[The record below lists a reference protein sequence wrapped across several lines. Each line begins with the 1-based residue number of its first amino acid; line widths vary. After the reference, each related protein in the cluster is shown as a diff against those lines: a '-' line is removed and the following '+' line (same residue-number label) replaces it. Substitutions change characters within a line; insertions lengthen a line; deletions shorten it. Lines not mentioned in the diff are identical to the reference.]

1 MNNNFEV
8 KKAILEKIR
17 EYRDIVISR
26 HVRPDGDAVG
36 STLGLARIIRA
47 TFPDKRVKV
56 VNSDYAEYTAFLGS
70 EDSEPDSAFYENALA
85 IVIDTATP
93 DRVSNKNFA
102 SAREI
107 IKIDHHIDIS
117 PYGNISWVEERRSSA
132 CEMIADLYLTFR
144 DELVIDREAAYCI
157 YAGMVTDSGR
167 FRFRSVSGETL
178 RCAAAL
184 LDLGIDTD
192 TLFAHLYLEELGA
205 FKFRAYVYENIKM
218 TEHGVAYIYVDNAM
232 KERFALTDEE
242 ASNVVSCL
250 DSIKGSIIWLA
261 FIDNADGASIRVRLR
276 SRFVTVDKL
285 ANKYRG
291 GGHDCASGATLYS
304 PDEIGLLLADAD
316 ALIAEYKENNG
327 GWM

>member
-1 MNNNFEV
+1 MNNYEV
-8 KKAILEKIR
+8 KKAILEKIK
-17 EYRDIVISR
+17 EYKNIIISR

-36 STLGLARIIRA
+36 STLGLARILRL
-47 TFPDKRVKV
+47 TFPEKQVYV
-56 VNSDYAEYTAFLGS
+56 VNGDYAEYTAFLGS
-70 EDSEPDSAFYENALA
+70 EDAQPDAARYAESLA

-93 DRVSNKNFA
+93 DRISNKSWQ
-102 SAREI
+102 SAREV
-107 IKIDHHIDIS
+107 IKIDHHIDVA
-117 PYGNISWVEERRSSA
+117 PYGNIAWVEEHRSSA
-132 CEMIADLYLTFR
+132 CEMIADFYMTFR
-144 DELVIDREAAYCI
+144 EELKIDREAATCI

-184 LDLGIDTD
+184 LDLGVDTD
-192 TLFAHLYLEELGA
+192 TLFAHLYLEKLDA
-205 FKFRAYVYENIKM
+205 FRFRAYVYENIKM
-218 TEHGVAYIYVDNAM
+218 TPHGVAYIYVDRAM
-232 KERFALTDEE
+232 KERFSLTDEE

-261 FIDNADGASIRVRLR
+261 FIDNADGATIRVRLR

-291 GGHDCASGATLYS
+291 GGHDCASGATLMS
-304 PDEIGLLLADAD
+304 PDEIPLLLADAD
-316 ALIAEYKENNG
+316 ALIADYKENNG

>member
-1 MNNNFEV
+1 MNNYEV

-17 EYRDIVISR
+17 EYKSIIISR

-36 STLGLARIIRA
+36 STLGLARILRL
-47 TFPDKRVKV
+47 TFPEKQVYV
-56 VNSDYAEYTAFLGS
+56 VNGDYAEYTAFLGN
-70 EDSEPDSAFYENALA
+70 EDAQPDAACYAGSLA

-93 DRVSNKNFA
+93 DRISNKSWQ
-102 SAREI
+102 SAREV
-107 IKIDHHIDIS
+107 IKIDHHIDVA
-117 PYGNISWVEERRSSA
+117 PYGDIAWVEEHRSSA
-132 CEMIADLYLTFR
+132 CEMIADFYMTFR
-144 DELVIDREAAYCI
+144 EELKIDREAATCI

-184 LDLGIDTD
+184 LDLGVDTD
-192 TLFAHLYLEELGA
+192 TLFAHLYLEKLDA
-205 FKFRAYVYENIKM
+205 FRFRAYVYENIKM
-218 TEHGVAYIYVDNAM
+218 TPHGVAYIYVDRAM
-232 KERFALTDEE
+232 KERFSLTDEE
-242 ASNVVSCL
+242 ASNVVTCL

-261 FIDNADGASIRVRLR
+261 FIDNSDGATIRVRLR

-291 GGHDCASGATLYS
+291 GGHDCASGATLMS
-304 PDEIGLLLADAD
+304 PDEIPLLLADAD
-316 ALIAEYKENNG
+316 ALIADYKENNG

>member
-1 MNNNFEV
+1 MNNYEV
-8 KKAILEKIR
+8 KKAILEKIK
-17 EYRDIVISR
+17 EYKSIIISR

-36 STLGLARIIRA
+36 STLGLARILRL
-47 TFPDKRVKV
+47 TFPEKQVYV
-56 VNSDYAEYTAFLGS
+56 VNGDYAEYTAFLGA
-70 EDSEPDSAFYENALA
+70 EDAQPDAARYAESLA

-93 DRVSNKNFA
+93 DRISNKSWQ
-102 SAREI
+102 SAREV
-107 IKIDHHIDIS
+107 IKIDHHIDVA
-117 PYGNISWVEERRSSA
+117 PYGNIAWVEEHRSSA
-132 CEMIADLYLTFR
+132 CEMIADFYMTFR
-144 DELVIDREAAYCI
+144 EELKIDREAATCI

-184 LDLGIDTD
+184 LDLGVDTD
-192 TLFAHLYLEELGA
+192 TLFAHLYLEKLDA
-205 FKFRAYVYENIKM
+205 FRFRAYVYENIKM
-218 TEHGVAYIYVDNAM
+218 TPHGVAYIYVDRAM
-232 KERFALTDEE
+232 KERFSLTDEE

-261 FIDNADGASIRVRLR
+261 FIDNSDGATIRVRLR

-291 GGHDCASGATLYS
+291 GGHDCASGATLMS
-304 PDEIGLLLADAD
+304 PDEIPLLLADAD
-316 ALIAEYKENNG
+316 ALIADYKENNG

>member
-1 MNNNFEV
+1 MNNYEV
-8 KKAILEKIR
+8 KKAILEKIK
-17 EYRDIVISR
+17 EYKNIIISR

-36 STLGLARIIRA
+36 STLGLARILRL
-47 TFPDKRVKV
+47 TFPEKQVYV
-56 VNSDYAEYTAFLGS
+56 VNGDYAEYTAFLGS
-70 EDSEPDSAFYENALA
+70 EDAQPDAARYAESLA

-93 DRVSNKNFA
+93 DRISNKSWQ
-102 SAREI
+102 SAREV
-107 IKIDHHIDIS
+107 IKIDHHIEVA
-117 PYGNISWVEERRSSA
+117 PYGNIAWVEEHRSSA
-132 CEMIADLYLTFR
+132 CEMIADFYMTFR
-144 DELVIDREAAYCI
+144 EELKIDREAATCI

-184 LDLGIDTD
+184 LDLGVDTD
-192 TLFAHLYLEELGA
+192 TLFAHLYLEKLDA
-205 FKFRAYVYENIKM
+205 FRFRAYVYENIKM
-218 TEHGVAYIYVDNAM
+218 TPHGVAYIYVDRAM
-232 KERFALTDEE
+232 KERFSLTDEE

-261 FIDNADGASIRVRLR
+261 FIDNADGATIRVRLR

-291 GGHDCASGATLYS
+291 GGHDCASGATLMS
-304 PDEIGLLLADAD
+304 PDEIPLLLADAD
-316 ALIAEYKENNG
+316 ALIADYKENNG

>member
-1 MNNNFEV
+1 MNNYEV

-17 EYRDIVISR
+17 EYKSIIISR

-36 STLGLARIIRA
+36 STLGLARILRL
-47 TFPDKRVKV
+47 TFPEKQVYV
-56 VNSDYAEYTAFLGS
+56 VNGDYAEYTAFLGN
-70 EDSEPDSAFYENALA
+70 EDAQPDAACYAGSLS

-93 DRVSNKNFA
+93 DRISNKSWQ
-102 SAREI
+102 SAREV
-107 IKIDHHIDIS
+107 IKIDHHIDVA
-117 PYGNISWVEERRSSA
+117 PYGDIAWVEEHRSSA
-132 CEMIADLYLTFR
+132 CEMIADFYMTFR
-144 DELVIDREAAYCI
+144 EELKIDREAATCI

-184 LDLGIDTD
+184 LDLGVDTD
-192 TLFAHLYLEELGA
+192 TLFAHLYLEKLDA
-205 FKFRAYVYENIKM
+205 FRFRAYVYENIKM
-218 TEHGVAYIYVDNAM
+218 TPHGVAYIYVDRAM
-232 KERFALTDEE
+232 KERFSLTDEE

-261 FIDNADGASIRVRLR
+261 FIDNADGATIRVRLR

-291 GGHDCASGATLYS
+291 GGHDCASGATLMS
-304 PDEIGLLLADAD
+304 PDEIPLLLADAD
-316 ALIAEYKENNG
+316 ALIADYKENNG

>member
-1 MNNNFEV
+1 MNNYEV
-8 KKAILEKIR
+8 KKAILEKIK
-17 EYRDIVISR
+17 EYKNIIISR

-36 STLGLARIIRA
+36 STLGLARILRL
-47 TFPDKRVKV
+47 TFPEKQVYV
-56 VNSDYAEYTAFLGS
+56 VNGDYAEYTAFLGN
-70 EDSEPDSAFYENALA
+70 EDAQPDAACYAGSLA

-93 DRVSNKNFA
+93 DRISNKSWQ
-102 SAREI
+102 SAREV
-107 IKIDHHIDIS
+107 IKIDHHIDVA
-117 PYGNISWVEERRSSA
+117 PYGDIAWVEEHRSSA
-132 CEMIADLYLTFR
+132 CEMIADFYMTFR
-144 DELVIDREAAYCI
+144 EELKIDREAATCI

-184 LDLGIDTD
+184 LDLGVDTD
-192 TLFAHLYLEELGA
+192 TLFAHLYLEKLDA
-205 FKFRAYVYENIKM
+205 FRFRAYVYENIKM
-218 TEHGVAYIYVDNAM
+218 TPHGVAYIYVDRAM
-232 KERFALTDEE
+232 KERFSLTDEE

-261 FIDNADGASIRVRLR
+261 FIDNADGATIRVRLR

-291 GGHDCASGATLYS
+291 GGHDCASGATLMS
-304 PDEIGLLLADAD
+304 PDEIPLLLADAD
-316 ALIAEYKENNG
+316 ALIADYKENNG

>member
-1 MNNNFEV
+1 MNNYEV

-17 EYRDIVISR
+17 EYKSIIISR

-36 STLGLARIIRA
+36 STLGLARILRL
-47 TFPDKRVKV
+47 TFPEKQVYV
-56 VNSDYAEYTAFLGS
+56 VNGDYAEYTAFLGN
-70 EDSEPDSAFYENALA
+70 EDAQPDAACYAGSLA

-93 DRVSNKNFA
+93 DRISNKSWQ
-102 SAREI
+102 SAREV
-107 IKIDHHIDIS
+107 IKIDHHIDVA
-117 PYGNISWVEERRSSA
+117 PYGDIAWVEEHRSSA
-132 CEMIADLYLTFR
+132 CEMIADFYMTFR
-144 DELVIDREAAYCI
+144 EELKIDREAATCI
-157 YAGMVTDSGR
+157 YAGIVTDSGR

-184 LDLGIDTD
+184 LDLGVDTD
-192 TLFAHLYLEELGA
+192 TLFAHLYLEKLDA
-205 FKFRAYVYENIKM
+205 FRFRAYVYENIKM
-218 TEHGVAYIYVDNAM
+218 TPHGVAYIYVDRAM
-232 KERFALTDEE
+232 KERFSLTDEE

-261 FIDNADGASIRVRLR
+261 FIDNADGATIRVRLR

-291 GGHDCASGATLYS
+291 GGHDCASGATLMS
-304 PDEIGLLLADAD
+304 PDEIPLLLADAD
-316 ALIAEYKENNG
+316 ALIADYKENNG

>member
-1 MNNNFEV
+1 MNNYEV
-8 KKAILEKIR
+8 KKAILEKIK
-17 EYRDIVISR
+17 EYKNIIISR

-36 STLGLARIIRA
+36 STLGLARILRL
-47 TFPDKRVKV
+47 TFPEKQVYV
-56 VNSDYAEYTAFLGS
+56 VNGDYAEYTAFLGA
-70 EDSEPDSAFYENALA
+70 EDAQPDAARYAESLA

-93 DRVSNKNFA
+93 DRISNKSWQ
-102 SAREI
+102 SAREV
-107 IKIDHHIDIS
+107 IKIDHHIDVA
-117 PYGNISWVEERRSSA
+117 PYGDIAWVEEHRSSA
-132 CEMIADLYLTFR
+132 CEMIADFYTTFR
-144 DELVIDREAAYCI
+144 EELKIDREAATCI

-184 LDLGIDTD
+184 LDLGVDTD
-192 TLFAHLYLEELGA
+192 TLFAHLYLEKLDA
-205 FKFRAYVYENIKM
+205 FRFRAYVYENIKM
-218 TEHGVAYIYVDNAM
+218 TPHGVAYIYVDRAM
-232 KERFALTDEE
+232 KERFSLTDEE

-261 FIDNADGASIRVRLR
+261 FIDNADGATIRVRLR

-291 GGHDCASGATLYS
+291 GGHDCASGATLMS
-304 PDEIGLLLADAD
+304 PDEIPLLLADAD
-316 ALIAEYKENNG
+316 ALIADYKENNG

>member
-1 MNNNFEV
+1 MNNYEV

-17 EYRDIVISR
+17 EYKNIIISR

-36 STLGLARIIRA
+36 STLGLARILRL
-47 TFPDKRVKV
+47 TFPEKQVYV
-56 VNSDYAEYTAFLGS
+56 VNGDYAEYTAFLGN
-70 EDSEPDSAFYENALA
+70 EDAQPDAACYAGSLA

-93 DRVSNKNFA
+93 DRISNKSWQ
-102 SAREI
+102 SARDV
-107 IKIDHHIDIS
+107 IKIDHHIDVA
-117 PYGNISWVEERRSSA
+117 PYGDIAWVEEHRSSA
-132 CEMIADLYLTFR
+132 CEMIADFYMTFR
-144 DELVIDREAAYCI
+144 EELKIDREAATCI

-184 LDLGIDTD
+184 LDLGVDTD
-192 TLFAHLYLEELGA
+192 TLFAHLYLEKLDA
-205 FKFRAYVYENIKM
+205 FRFRAYVYENIKM
-218 TEHGVAYIYVDNAM
+218 TPHGVAYIYVDRAM
-232 KERFALTDEE
+232 KERFSLTDEE

-261 FIDNADGASIRVRLR
+261 FIDNADGATIRVRLR

-291 GGHDCASGATLYS
+291 GGHDCASGATLMS
-304 PDEIGLLLADAD
+304 PDEIPLLLADAD
-316 ALIAEYKENNG
+316 ALIADYKENNG

>member
-1 MNNNFEV
+1 MNNYEV
-8 KKAILEKIR
+8 KKAILEKIK
-17 EYRDIVISR
+17 EYKSIIISR

-36 STLGLARIIRA
+36 STLGLARILRL
-47 TFPDKRVKV
+47 TFPEKQVYV
-56 VNSDYAEYTAFLGS
+56 VNGDYAEYTAFLGS
-70 EDSEPDSAFYENALA
+70 EDAQPDAARYAESLA

-93 DRVSNKNFA
+93 DRISNKSWQ
-102 SAREI
+102 SAREV
-107 IKIDHHIDIS
+107 IKIDHHIDVA
-117 PYGNISWVEERRSSA
+117 PYGNIAWVEEHRSSA
-132 CEMIADLYLTFR
+132 CEMIADFYMTFR
-144 DELVIDREAAYCI
+144 EELKIDREAATCI

-184 LDLGIDTD
+184 LDLGVDTD
-192 TLFAHLYLEELGA
+192 TLFAHLYLEKLDA
-205 FKFRAYVYENIKM
+205 FRFRAYVYENIKM
-218 TEHGVAYIYVDNAM
+218 TPHGVAYIYVDRAM
-232 KERFALTDEE
+232 KEHFSLTDEE

-261 FIDNADGASIRVRLR
+261 FIDNSDGATIRVRLR

-291 GGHDCASGATLYS
+291 GGHDCASGATLMS
-304 PDEIGLLLADAD
+304 PDEIPLLLADAD
-316 ALIAEYKENNG
+316 ALIADYKENNG

>member
-1 MNNNFEV
+1 MNNYEV
-8 KKAILEKIR
+8 KKAILEKIK
-17 EYRDIVISR
+17 EYKNIIISR

-36 STLGLARIIRA
+36 STLGLARILRL
-47 TFPDKRVKV
+47 TFPEKQVYV
-56 VNSDYAEYTAFLGS
+56 VNGDYAEYTAFLGA
-70 EDSEPDSAFYENALA
+70 EDAQPDAARYAESLA

-93 DRVSNKNFA
+93 DRISNKSWQ
-102 SAREI
+102 SAREV
-107 IKIDHHIDIS
+107 IKIDHHIEVA
-117 PYGNISWVEERRSSA
+117 PYGNIAWVEEHRSSA
-132 CEMIADLYLTFR
+132 CEMIADFYMTFR
-144 DELVIDREAAYCI
+144 EELKIDREAATCI

-184 LDLGIDTD
+184 LDLGVDTD
-192 TLFAHLYLEELGA
+192 TLFAHLYLEKLDA
-205 FKFRAYVYENIKM
+205 FRFRAYVYENIKM
-218 TEHGVAYIYVDNAM
+218 TPHGVAYIYVDRAM
-232 KERFALTDEE
+232 KERFSLTDEE

-261 FIDNADGASIRVRLR
+261 FIDNSDGATIRVRLR

-291 GGHDCASGATLYS
+291 GGHDCASGATLMS
-304 PDEIGLLLADAD
+304 PDEIPLLLADAD
-316 ALIAEYKENNG
+316 ALIADYKENNG

>member
-1 MNNNFEV
+1 MNNYEV
-8 KKAILEKIR
+8 KKAILEKIK
-17 EYRDIVISR
+17 EYKSIIISR

-36 STLGLARIIRA
+36 STLGLARILRL
-47 TFPDKRVKV
+47 TFPEKQVYV
-56 VNSDYAEYTAFLGS
+56 VNGDYAEYTAFLGN
-70 EDSEPDSAFYENALA
+70 EDAQPDAARYAESLA

-93 DRVSNKNFA
+93 DRISNKSWQ
-102 SAREI
+102 SAREV
-107 IKIDHHIDIS
+107 IKIDHHIDVA
-117 PYGNISWVEERRSSA
+117 PYGDIAWVEEHRSSA
-132 CEMIADLYLTFR
+132 CEMIADFYMTFR
-144 DELVIDREAAYCI
+144 EELKIDREAATCI

-184 LDLGIDTD
+184 LDLGVDTD
-192 TLFAHLYLEELGA
+192 TLFAHLYLEKLDA
-205 FKFRAYVYENIKM
+205 FRFRAYVYENIKM
-218 TEHGVAYIYVDNAM
+218 TPHGVAYIYVDRAM
-232 KERFALTDEE
+232 KERFSLTDEE

-261 FIDNADGASIRVRLR
+261 FIDNSDGATIRVRLR

-291 GGHDCASGATLYS
+291 GGHDCASGATLMS
-304 PDEIGLLLADAD
+304 PDEIPLLLADAD
-316 ALIAEYKENNG
+316 ALIADYKENNG

>member
-1 MNNNFEV
+1 MNNYEV
-8 KKAILEKIR
+8 KKAILEKIK
-17 EYRDIVISR
+17 EYKSIIISR

-36 STLGLARIIRA
+36 STLGLARILRL
-47 TFPDKRVKV
+47 TFPEKQVYV
-56 VNSDYAEYTAFLGS
+56 VNGDYAEYTAFLGT
-70 EDSEPDSAFYENALA
+70 EDAQPDAARYAESLA

-93 DRVSNKNFA
+93 DRISNKSWQ
-102 SAREI
+102 SAREV
-107 IKIDHHIDIS
+107 IKIDHHIDVA
-117 PYGNISWVEERRSSA
+117 PYGNIAWVEEHRSSA
-132 CEMIADLYLTFR
+132 CEMIADFYMTFR
-144 DELVIDREAAYCI
+144 EELKIDREAATCI

-184 LDLGIDTD
+184 LDLGVDTD
-192 TLFAHLYLEELGA
+192 TLFAHLYLEKLDA
-205 FKFRAYVYENIKM
+205 FRFRAYVYENIKM
-218 TEHGVAYIYVDNAM
+218 TPHGVAYIYVDRAM
-232 KERFALTDEE
+232 KERFSLTDEE

-261 FIDNADGASIRVRLR
+261 FIDNSDGATIRVRLR

-291 GGHDCASGATLYS
+291 GGHDCASGATLMS
-304 PDEIGLLLADAD
+304 PDEIPLLLADAD
-316 ALIAEYKENNG
+316 ALIADYKENNG

>member
-1 MNNNFEV
+1 MNNYEV

-17 EYRDIVISR
+17 EYKSIIISR
-26 HVRPDGDAVG
+26 HVLPDGDAVG
-36 STLGLARIIRA
+36 STLGLARILRL
-47 TFPDKRVKV
+47 TFPEKQVYV
-56 VNSDYAEYTAFLGS
+56 VNGDYAEYTAFLGN
-70 EDSEPDSAFYENALA
+70 EDAQPDAACYAGSLA

-93 DRVSNKNFA
+93 DRISNKSWQ
-102 SAREI
+102 SAREV
-107 IKIDHHIDIS
+107 IKIDHHIDVA
-117 PYGNISWVEERRSSA
+117 PYGDIAWVEEHRSSA
-132 CEMIADLYLTFR
+132 CEMIADFYMTFR
-144 DELVIDREAAYCI
+144 EELKIDREAATCI

-184 LDLGIDTD
+184 LDLGVDTD
-192 TLFAHLYLEELGA
+192 TLFAHLYLEKLDA
-205 FKFRAYVYENIKM
+205 FRFRAYVYENIKM
-218 TEHGVAYIYVDNAM
+218 TPHGVAYIYVDREM
-232 KERFALTDEE
+232 KERFSLTDEE

-261 FIDNADGASIRVRLR
+261 FIDNADGATIRVRLR

-291 GGHDCASGATLYS
+291 GGHDCASGATLMS
-304 PDEIGLLLADAD
+304 PDELPLLLADAD
-316 ALIAEYKENNG
+316 ALIADYKENNG

>member
-1 MNNNFEV
+1 MNNYEV
-8 KKAILEKIR
+8 KKAILEKIK
-17 EYRDIVISR
+17 EYKNIIISR

-36 STLGLARIIRA
+36 STLGLARILRL
-47 TFPDKRVKV
+47 TFPEKQVYV
-56 VNSDYAEYTAFLGS
+56 VNGDYAEYTAFLGA
-70 EDSEPDSAFYENALA
+70 EDAQPDAARYAESLA

-93 DRVSNKNFA
+93 DRISNKSWQ
-102 SAREI
+102 SAREV
-107 IKIDHHIDIS
+107 IKIDHHIDVA
-117 PYGNISWVEERRSSA
+117 PYGDIAWVEEHRSSA
-132 CEMIADLYLTFR
+132 CEMIADFYMTFR
-144 DELVIDREAAYCI
+144 EELKIDREAATCI

-184 LDLGIDTD
+184 LDLGVDTD
-192 TLFAHLYLEELGA
+192 TLFAHLYLEKLDA
-205 FKFRAYVYENIKM
+205 FRFRAYVYENIKM
-218 TEHGVAYIYVDNAM
+218 TPHGVAYIYVDRAM
-232 KERFALTDEE
+232 KERFSLTDEE

-261 FIDNADGASIRVRLR
+261 FIDNSDGATIRVRLR

-291 GGHDCASGATLYS
+291 GGHDCASGATLMS
-304 PDEIGLLLADAD
+304 PDEIPLLLADAD
-316 ALIAEYKENNG
+316 YKENNG

>member
-1 MNNNFEV
+1 MNNYEV

-17 EYRDIVISR
+17 EYKSIIISR

-36 STLGLARIIRA
+36 STLGLARILRL
-47 TFPDKRVKV
+47 TFPEKQVYV
-56 VNSDYAEYTAFLGS
+56 VNGDYAEYTAFLGN
-70 EDSEPDSAFYENALA
+70 EDAQPDAACYAGSLA

-93 DRVSNKNFA
+93 DRISNKSWQ
-102 SAREI
+102 SAREV
-107 IKIDHHIDIS
+107 IKIDHHIDVA
-117 PYGNISWVEERRSSA
+117 PYGDIAWVEEHRSSA
-132 CEMIADLYLTFR
+132 CEMIADFYMTFR
-144 DELVIDREAAYCI
+144 EELKIDREAATCI

-184 LDLGIDTD
+184 LDLGVDTD
-192 TLFAHLYLEELGA
+192 TLFAHLYLEKLDA
-205 FKFRAYVYENIKM
+205 FRFRAYVYENIKM
-218 TEHGVAYIYVDNAM
+218 TPHGVAYIYVDRAM
-232 KERFALTDEE
+232 KERFSLTDEE

-261 FIDNADGASIRVRLR
+261 FIDNADGATIRVRLR

-291 GGHDCASGATLYS
+291 GGHDCASGATLLS
-304 PDEIGLLLADAD
+304 PDEIPLLLADAD
-316 ALIAEYKENNG
+316 ALIADYKENNG

>member
-1 MNNNFEV
+1 MNNYEV
-8 KKAILEKIR
+8 KKAILEKIK
-17 EYRDIVISR
+17 EYKSIIISR

-36 STLGLARIIRA
+36 STLGLARILRL
-47 TFPDKRVKV
+47 TFPEKQVYV
-56 VNSDYAEYTAFLGS
+56 VNGDYAEYTAFLGA
-70 EDSEPDSAFYENALA
+70 EDAQPDAARYAESLA

-93 DRVSNKNFA
+93 DRISNKSWQ
-102 SAREI
+102 SAREV
-107 IKIDHHIDIS
+107 IKIDHHIDVA
-117 PYGNISWVEERRSSA
+117 PYGDIAWVEEHRSSA
-132 CEMIADLYLTFR
+132 CEMIADFYMTFR
-144 DELVIDREAAYCI
+144 EELKIDREAATCI

-184 LDLGIDTD
+184 LDLGVDTD
-192 TLFAHLYLEELGA
+192 TLFAHLYLEKLDA
-205 FKFRAYVYENIKM
+205 FHFRAYVYENIKM
-218 TEHGVAYIYVDNAM
+218 TPHGVAYIYVDRAM
-232 KERFALTDEE
+232 KERFSLTDEE

-261 FIDNADGASIRVRLR
+261 FIDNSDGATIRVRLR

-291 GGHDCASGATLYS
+291 GGHDCASGATLMS
-304 PDEIGLLLADAD
+304 PDEIPLLLADAD
-316 ALIAEYKENNG
+316 ALIADYKENNG

>member
-1 MNNNFEV
+1 MNNYEV
-8 KKAILEKIR
+8 KKAILEKIK
-17 EYRDIVISR
+17 EYKNIIISR

-36 STLGLARIIRA
+36 STLGLARILRL
-47 TFPDKRVKV
+47 TFPEKQVYV
-56 VNSDYAEYTAFLGS
+56 VNGDYAEYTAFLGS
-70 EDSEPDSAFYENALA
+70 EDAQPDAARYAESLA

-93 DRVSNKNFA
+93 DRISNKSWQ
-102 SAREI
+102 SAREV
-107 IKIDHHIDIS
+107 IKIDHHIDVA
-117 PYGNISWVEERRSSA
+117 PYGNIAWVEEHRSSA
-132 CEMIADLYLTFR
+132 CEMIADFYMTFR
-144 DELVIDREAAYCI
+144 EELKIDREAATCI

-184 LDLGIDTD
+184 LDLGVDTD
-192 TLFAHLYLEELGA
+192 TLFAHLYLEKFDA
-205 FKFRAYVYENIKM
+205 FRFRAYVYENIKM
-218 TEHGVAYIYVDNAM
+218 TPHGVAYIYVDRAM
-232 KERFALTDEE
+232 KERFSLTDEE

-261 FIDNADGASIRVRLR
+261 FIDNSDGATIRVRLR

-291 GGHDCASGATLYS
+291 GGHDCASGATLMS
-304 PDEIGLLLADAD
+304 PDEIPLLLADAD
-316 ALIAEYKENNG
+316 ALIADYKENNG

>member
-1 MNNNFEV
+1 MI
-8 KKAILEKIR
+8 K
-17 EYRDIVISR
+17 EYKNIIISR

-36 STLGLARIIRA
+36 STLGLARILRL
-47 TFPDKRVKV
+47 TFPEKQVYV
-56 VNSDYAEYTAFLGS
+56 VNGDYAEYTAFLGA
-70 EDSEPDSAFYENALA
+70 EDAQPDAARYAESLA

-93 DRVSNKNFA
+93 DRISNKSWQ
-102 SAREI
+102 SAREV
-107 IKIDHHIDIS
+107 IKIDHHIDVA
-117 PYGNISWVEERRSSA
+117 PYGDIAWVEEHRSSA
-132 CEMIADLYLTFR
+132 CEMIADFYMTFR
-144 DELVIDREAAYCI
+144 EELKIDREAATCI

-184 LDLGIDTD
+184 LDLGVDTD
-192 TLFAHLYLEELGA
+192 TLFAHLYLEKLDA
-205 FKFRAYVYENIKM
+205 FRFRAYVYENIKM
-218 TEHGVAYIYVDNAM
+218 TPHGVAYIYVDRAM
-232 KERFALTDEE
+232 KERFSLTDEE

-261 FIDNADGASIRVRLR
+261 FIDNSDGATIRVRLR

-291 GGHDCASGATLYS
+291 GGHDCASGATLMS
-304 PDEIGLLLADAD
+304 PDEIPLLLADAD
-316 ALIAEYKENNG
+316 ALIADYKENNG

>member
-1 MNNNFEV
+1 MNNYEV
-8 KKAILEKIR
+8 KKAILEKIK
-17 EYRDIVISR
+17 EYKSIIISR

-36 STLGLARIIRA
+36 STLGLARILRL
-47 TFPDKRVKV
+47 TFPEKQVYV
-56 VNSDYAEYTAFLGS
+56 VNGDYAEYTAFLGA
-70 EDSEPDSAFYENALA
+70 EDAQPDAARYAESLA

-93 DRVSNKNFA
+93 DRISNKSWQ
-102 SAREI
+102 SAREV
-107 IKIDHHIDIS
+107 IKIDHHIDVA
-117 PYGNISWVEERRSSA
+117 PYGDIAWVEEHRSSA
-132 CEMIADLYLTFR
+132 CEMIADFYMTFR
-144 DELVIDREAAYCI
+144 EELKIDREAATCI

-184 LDLGIDTD
+184 LDLGVDTD
-192 TLFAHLYLEELGA
+192 TLFAHLYLEKLDA
-205 FKFRAYVYENIKM
+205 FRFRAYVYENIKM
-218 TEHGVAYIYVDNAM
+218 TPHGVAYIYVDRAM
-232 KERFALTDEE
+232 KERFSLTDEE

-261 FIDNADGASIRVRLR
+261 FIDNADGATIRVRLR

-291 GGHDCASGATLYS
+291 GGHDCASGATLMS
-304 PDEIGLLLADAD
+304 QDEIPLLLADAD
-316 ALIAEYKENNG
+316 ALIADYKENNG

>member
-1 MNNNFEV
+1 MNNYEV
-8 KKAILEKIR
+8 KKAILEKIK
-17 EYRDIVISR
+17 EYKNIIISR

-36 STLGLARIIRA
+36 STLGLARILRL
-47 TFPDKRVKV
+47 TFPEKQVYV
-56 VNSDYAEYTAFLGS
+56 VNGDYAEYTAFLGS
-70 EDSEPDSAFYENALA
+70 EDAQPDAARYAESLA

-93 DRVSNKNFA
+93 DRISNKSWQ
-102 SAREI
+102 SAREV
-107 IKIDHHIDIS
+107 IKIDHHIDVA
-117 PYGNISWVEERRSSA
+117 PYGNIAWVEEHRSSA
-132 CEMIADLYLTFR
+132 CEMIADFYMTFR
-144 DELVIDREAAYCI
+144 EELKIDREAATCI

-184 LDLGIDTD
+184 LDLGVDTD
-192 TLFAHLYLEELGA
+192 TLFAHLYLEKLDA
-205 FKFRAYVYENIKM
+205 FRFRAYVYENIKM
-218 TEHGVAYIYVDNAM
+218 TPHGVAYIYVDRAM
-232 KERFALTDEE
+232 KERFSLTDEE

-261 FIDNADGASIRVRLR
+261 FIDNSDGATIRVRLR

-291 GGHDCASGATLYS
+291 GGHDCASGATLMS
-304 PDEIGLLLADAD
+304 PDEIPLLLADAD
-316 ALIAEYKENNG
+316 ALIADYKENNG

>member
-1 MNNNFEV
+1 MNNYEV

-17 EYRDIVISR
+17 EYKSIIISR

-36 STLGLARIIRA
+36 STLGLARTLRL
-47 TFPDKRVKV
+47 TFPEKQVFV
-56 VNSDYAEYTAFLGS
+56 VNGDYAEYTAFLGN
-70 EDSEPDSAFYENALA
+70 EDAQPDAACYAGSLA

-93 DRVSNKNFA
+93 DRISNKSWQ
-102 SAREI
+102 SAREV
-107 IKIDHHIDIS
+107 IKIDHHIDVA
-117 PYGNISWVEERRSSA
+117 PYGDIAWVEEHRSSA
-132 CEMIADLYLTFR
+132 CEMIADFYMTFR
-144 DELVIDREAAYCI
+144 EELKIDREAATCI

-184 LDLGIDTD
+184 LDLGVDTN
-192 TLFAHLYLEELGA
+192 TLFAHLYLEKLDA
-205 FKFRAYVYENIKM
+205 FRFRAYVYENIKM
-218 TEHGVAYIYVDNAM
+218 TPHGVAYIYVDRAM
-232 KERFALTDEE
+232 KERFSLTDEE

-261 FIDNADGASIRVRLR
+261 FIDNSDGATIRVRLR

-291 GGHDCASGATLYS
+291 GGHDCASGATLMS
-304 PDEIGLLLADAD
+304 PDEIPLLLADAD
-316 ALIAEYKENNG
+316 ALIADYKENNG

>member
-1 MNNNFEV
+1 MNNYEV

-17 EYRDIVISR
+17 EYKNIIISR

-36 STLGLARIIRA
+36 STLGLARILRL
-47 TFPDKRVKV
+47 TFPEKQVYV
-56 VNSDYAEYTAFLGS
+56 VNGDYAEYTAFLGA
-70 EDSEPDSAFYENALA
+70 EDAQPDAARYAESLA

-93 DRVSNKNFA
+93 DRISNKSWQ
-102 SAREI
+102 SAREV
-107 IKIDHHIDIS
+107 IKIDHHIDVA
-117 PYGNISWVEERRSSA
+117 PYGNIAWVEEHRSSA
-132 CEMIADLYLTFR
+132 CEMIADFYVTFR
-144 DELVIDREAAYCI
+144 EELKIDREAATCI

-184 LDLGIDTD
+184 LDLGVDTD
-192 TLFAHLYLEELGA
+192 TLFAHLYLEKLDA
-205 FKFRAYVYENIKM
+205 FRFRAYVYENIKM
-218 TEHGVAYIYVDNAM
+218 TPHGVAYIYVDRAM
-232 KERFALTDEE
+232 KERFSLTDEE

-261 FIDNADGASIRVRLR
+261 FIDNSDGATIRVRLR

-291 GGHDCASGATLYS
+291 GGHDCASGATLMS
-304 PDEIGLLLADAD
+304 PDEIPLLLADAD
-316 ALIAEYKENNG
+316 ALIADYKENNG

>member
-1 MNNNFEV
+1 MNNYEV
-8 KKAILEKIR
+8 KKAILEKIK
-17 EYRDIVISR
+17 EYKSIIISR

-36 STLGLARIIRA
+36 STLGLARILRL
-47 TFPDKRVKV
+47 TFPEKQIFV
-56 VNSDYAEYTAFLGS
+56 VNGDYAEYTAFLGA
-70 EDSEPDSAFYENALA
+70 EDAQPDAARYAESLA

-93 DRVSNKNFA
+93 DRISNKSWQ
-102 SAREI
+102 SAREV
-107 IKIDHHIDIS
+107 IKIDHHIDVA
-117 PYGNISWVEERRSSA
+117 PYGDIAWVEEHRSSA
-132 CEMIADLYLTFR
+132 CEMIADFYVTFR
-144 DELVIDREAAYCI
+144 EELKIDREAATCI

-184 LDLGIDTD
+184 LDLGVDTD
-192 TLFAHLYLEELGA
+192 TLFAHLYLEKLDA
-205 FKFRAYVYENIKM
+205 FRFRAYVYENIKM
-218 TEHGVAYIYVDNAM
+218 TPHGVAYIYVDRAM
-232 KERFALTDEE
+232 KERFSLTDEE

-261 FIDNADGASIRVRLR
+261 FIDNSDGATIRVRLR

-291 GGHDCASGATLYS
+291 GGHDCASGATLMS
-304 PDEIGLLLADAD
+304 PDEIPLLLADAD
-316 ALIAEYKENNG
+316 ALIADYKENNG

>member
-1 MNNNFEV
+1 MNNYEV
-8 KKAILEKIR
+8 KKAILEKIK
-17 EYRDIVISR
+17 EYKSIIISR

-36 STLGLARIIRA
+36 STLGLARILRL
-47 TFPDKRVKV
+47 TFPEKQVYV
-56 VNSDYAEYTAFLGS
+56 VNGDYAEYTAFLGA
-70 EDSEPDSAFYENALA
+70 EDAQPDAARYAESLA

-93 DRVSNKNFA
+93 DRISNKSWQ
-102 SAREI
+102 SAREV
-107 IKIDHHIDIS
+107 IKIDHHIDVA
-117 PYGNISWVEERRSSA
+117 PYGNIAWVEEHRSSA
-132 CEMIADLYLTFR
+132 CEMIADFYMTFR
-144 DELVIDREAAYCI
+144 EELKIDREAATCI

-184 LDLGIDTD
+184 LDLGVDTD
-192 TLFAHLYLEELGA
+192 TLFAHLYLEKLDA
-205 FKFRAYVYENIKM
+205 FRFRAYVYENIKM
-218 TEHGVAYIYVDNAM
+218 TPNGVAYIYVDRAM
-232 KERFALTDEE
+232 KERFSLTDEE

-261 FIDNADGASIRVRLR
+261 FIDNSDGATIRVRLR

-291 GGHDCASGATLYS
+291 GGHDCASGATLMS
-304 PDEIGLLLADAD
+304 PDEIPLLLADAD
-316 ALIAEYKENNG
+316 ALIADYKENNG

>member
-1 MNNNFEV
+1 MNNYEV
-8 KKAILEKIR
+8 KKAILEKIK
-17 EYRDIVISR
+17 EYKNIIISR

-36 STLGLARIIRA
+36 STLGLARILRL
-47 TFPDKRVKV
+47 TFPEKQVYV
-56 VNSDYAEYTAFLGS
+56 VNGDYAEYTAFLGN
-70 EDSEPDSAFYENALA
+70 EDAQPDAACYAESLA

-93 DRVSNKNFA
+93 DRISNKSWQ
-102 SAREI
+102 SAREV
-107 IKIDHHIDIS
+107 IKIDHHIDVA
-117 PYGNISWVEERRSSA
+117 PYGDIAWVEEHRSSA
-132 CEMIADLYLTFR
+132 CEMIADFYMTFR
-144 DELVIDREAAYCI
+144 EELKIDREAATCI

-184 LDLGIDTD
+184 LDLGVDTD
-192 TLFAHLYLEELGA
+192 TLFAHLYLEKLDA
-205 FKFRAYVYENIKM
+205 FRFRAYVYENIKM
-218 TEHGVAYIYVDNAM
+218 TPHGVAYIYVDRAM
-232 KERFALTDEE
+232 KERFSLTDEE

-261 FIDNADGASIRVRLR
+261 FIDNADGATIRVRLR

-291 GGHDCASGATLYS
+291 GGHDCASGATLMS
-304 PDEIGLLLADAD
+304 PDEIPLLLADAD
-316 ALIAEYKENNG
+316 ALIADYKENNG

>member
-1 MNNNFEV
+1 MNNYEV
-8 KKAILEKIR
+8 KKAILEKIK
-17 EYRDIVISR
+17 EYKNIIISR

-36 STLGLARIIRA
+36 STLGLARILRL
-47 TFPDKRVKV
+47 TFPEKQVYV
-56 VNSDYAEYTAFLGS
+56 VNGDYAEYTAFLGA
-70 EDSEPDSAFYENALA
+70 EDAQPDAARYAGSLA

-93 DRVSNKNFA
+93 DRISNKSWQ
-102 SAREI
+102 SAREV
-107 IKIDHHIDIS
+107 IKIDHHIDVA
-117 PYGNISWVEERRSSA
+117 PYGDIAWVEEHRSSA
-132 CEMIADLYLTFR
+132 CEMIADFYMTFR
-144 DELVIDREAAYCI
+144 EELKIDREAATCI

-184 LDLGIDTD
+184 LDLGVDTD
-192 TLFAHLYLEELGA
+192 TLFAHLYLEKLDA
-205 FKFRAYVYENIKM
+205 FRFRAYVYENIKM
-218 TEHGVAYIYVDNAM
+218 TPHGVAYIYVDRAM
-232 KERFALTDEE
+232 KERFSLTDEE

-261 FIDNADGASIRVRLR
+261 FIDNSDGATIRVRLR

-291 GGHDCASGATLYS
+291 GGHDCASGATLMS
-304 PDEIGLLLADAD
+304 PDEIPLLLADAD
-316 ALIAEYKENNG
+316 ALIADYKENNG

>member
-1 MNNNFEV
+1 MNNYEV
-8 KKAILEKIR
+8 KKAILEKIK
-17 EYRDIVISR
+17 EYKSIIISR

-36 STLGLARIIRA
+36 STLGLARILRL
-47 TFPDKRVKV
+47 TFPEKQVYV
-56 VNSDYAEYTAFLGS
+56 VNGDYAEYTAFLGA
-70 EDSEPDSAFYENALA
+70 EDAQPDAARYAESLA

-93 DRVSNKNFA
+93 DRISNKSWQ
-102 SAREI
+102 SAREV
-107 IKIDHHIDIS
+107 IKIDHHIDVA
-117 PYGNISWVEERRSSA
+117 PYGDIAWVEEHRSSA
-132 CEMIADLYLTFR
+132 CEMIADFYMTFR
-144 DELVIDREAAYCI
+144 EELKIDREAATCI

-184 LDLGIDTD
+184 LDLGVDTD
-192 TLFAHLYLEELGA
+192 TLFAHLYLEKLDA
-205 FKFRAYVYENIKM
+205 FRFRAYVYENIKM
-218 TEHGVAYIYVDNAM
+218 TPHGVAYIYVDRAM
-232 KERFALTDEE
+232 KERFSLTDEE

-261 FIDNADGASIRVRLR
+261 FIDNSDGATIRVRLR

-291 GGHDCASGATLYS
+291 GGHDCASGGTLMS
-304 PDEIGLLLADAD
+304 PDEIPLLLADAD
-316 ALIAEYKENNG
+316 ALIADYKENNG

>member
-1 MNNNFEV
+1 MNNYEV
-8 KKAILEKIR
+8 KKAILEKIK
-17 EYRDIVISR
+17 EYKNIIISR

-36 STLGLARIIRA
+36 STLGLARILRL
-47 TFPDKRVKV
+47 TFPEKQVYV
-56 VNSDYAEYTAFLGS
+56 VNGDYAEYTAFLGA
-70 EDSEPDSAFYENALA
+70 EDAQPDAARYAESLA

-93 DRVSNKNFA
+93 DRISNKSWQ
-102 SAREI
+102 SAREV
-107 IKIDHHIDIS
+107 IKIDHHIDVA
-117 PYGNISWVEERRSSA
+117 PYGNIAWVEEHRSSA
-132 CEMIADLYLTFR
+132 CEMIADFYMTFR
-144 DELVIDREAAYCI
+144 EELKIDREAATCI

-184 LDLGIDTD
+184 LDLGVDTD
-192 TLFAHLYLEELGA
+192 TLFAHLYLEKLDA
-205 FKFRAYVYENIKM
+205 FRFRAYVYENIKM
-218 TEHGVAYIYVDNAM
+218 TPHGVAYIYVDRAM
-232 KERFALTDEE
+232 KERFSLTDEE

-261 FIDNADGASIRVRLR
+261 FIDNSDGATIRVRLR

-291 GGHDCASGATLYS
+291 GGHDCASGATLMS
-304 PDEIGLLLADAD
+304 PDEIPLLLADAD
-316 ALIAEYKENNG
+316 ALIADYKENNG

>member
-1 MNNNFEV
+1 MNNYEV
-8 KKAILEKIR
+8 KKAILEKIK
-17 EYRDIVISR
+17 EYKSIIISR

-36 STLGLARIIRA
+36 STLGLARILRL
-47 TFPDKRVKV
+47 TFPEKQVYV
-56 VNSDYAEYTAFLGS
+56 VNGDYAEYTAFLGA
-70 EDSEPDSAFYENALA
+70 EDAQPDAARYAESLA

-93 DRVSNKNFA
+93 DRISNKSWQ
-102 SAREI
+102 SAREV
-107 IKIDHHIDIS
+107 IKIDHHIDVA
-117 PYGNISWVEERRSSA
+117 PYGDIAWVEEHRSSA
-132 CEMIADLYLTFR
+132 CEMIADFYMTFR
-144 DELVIDREAAYCI
+144 EELKIDRKAATCI

-184 LDLGIDTD
+184 LDLGVDTD
-192 TLFAHLYLEELGA
+192 TLFAHLYLEKLDA
-205 FKFRAYVYENIKM
+205 FRFRAYVYENIKM
-218 TEHGVAYIYVDNAM
+218 TPHGVAYIYVDRAM
-232 KERFALTDEE
+232 KERFSLTDEE

-261 FIDNADGASIRVRLR
+261 FIDNSDGATIRVRLR

-291 GGHDCASGATLYS
+291 GGHDCASGATLMS
-304 PDEIGLLLADAD
+304 PDEIPLLLADAD
-316 ALIAEYKENNG
+316 ALIADYKENNG

>member
-1 MNNNFEV
+1 MNNYEV
-8 KKAILEKIR
+8 KKAILEKIK
-17 EYRDIVISR
+17 EYKSIIISR

-36 STLGLARIIRA
+36 STLGLARILRL
-47 TFPDKRVKV
+47 TFPEKQVYV
-56 VNSDYAEYTAFLGS
+56 VNGDYAEYTAFLGA
-70 EDSEPDSAFYENALA
+70 EDAQPDAARYAESLA

-93 DRVSNKNFA
+93 DRISNKSWQ
-102 SAREI
+102 SAREV
-107 IKIDHHIDIS
+107 IKIDHHIDVA
-117 PYGNISWVEERRSSA
+117 PYGDIAWVEEHRSSA
-132 CEMIADLYLTFR
+132 CEMIADFYMTFR
-144 DELVIDREAAYCI
+144 EKLKIDREAATCI

-184 LDLGIDTD
+184 LDLGVDTD
-192 TLFAHLYLEELGA
+192 TLFAHLYLEKLDA
-205 FKFRAYVYENIKM
+205 FRFRAYVYENIKM
-218 TEHGVAYIYVDNAM
+218 TPHGVAYIYVDRAM
-232 KERFALTDEE
+232 KERFSLTDEE

-261 FIDNADGASIRVRLR
+261 FIDNSDGATIRVRLR

-291 GGHDCASGATLYS
+291 GGHDCASGATLMS
-304 PDEIGLLLADAD
+304 PDEIPLLLADAD
-316 ALIAEYKENNG
+316 ALIADYKENNG

>member
-1 MNNNFEV
+1 MNNYEV
-8 KKAILEKIR
+8 KKAILEKIK
-17 EYRDIVISR
+17 EYKNIIISR

-36 STLGLARIIRA
+36 STLGLARILRL
-47 TFPDKRVKV
+47 TFPEKQVYV
-56 VNSDYAEYTAFLGS
+56 VNGDYAEYTAFLGS
-70 EDSEPDSAFYENALA
+70 EDAQPDAARYAESLA

-93 DRVSNKNFA
+93 DRISNKSWQ
-102 SAREI
+102 SAREV
-107 IKIDHHIDIS
+107 IKIDHHIDVA
-117 PYGNISWVEERRSSA
+117 PYGDIAWVEDHRSSA
-132 CEMIADLYLTFR
+132 CEMIADFYMTFR
-144 DELVIDREAAYCI
+144 EELKIDREAATCI

-184 LDLGIDTD
+184 LDLGVDTD
-192 TLFAHLYLEELGA
+192 TLFAHLYLEKLDA
-205 FKFRAYVYENIKM
+205 FRFRAYVYENIKM
-218 TEHGVAYIYVDNAM
+218 TPHGVAYIYVDRAM
-232 KERFALTDEE
+232 KERFSLTDEE

-261 FIDNADGASIRVRLR
+261 FIDNADGATIRVRLR

-291 GGHDCASGATLYS
+291 GGHDCASGATLMS
-304 PDEIGLLLADAD
+304 PDEIPLLLADAD
-316 ALIAEYKENNG
+316 ALIADYKENNG